1 MVFKVVWTGPA
12 RTELREIKN
21 YIAADN
27 PAAAQRVVREIEAR
41 VDLLQT
47 MPFGFP
53 EYAPSRDENTRHS
66 VVGNYR
72 IFYRVYPDKKQ
83 IRILTVWHSSRREP
97 RLPPD

>member
-12 RTELREIKN
+12 RTELREIKS
-21 YIAADN
+21 YISADN
-27 PAAAQRVVREIEAR
+27 PAAAQRVVQEIETR

-53 EYAPSRDENTRHS
+53 EYEPSRDANIRHS

-72 IFYRVYPDKKQ
+72 IFYRVYPEKKQ
-83 IRILTVWHSSRREP
+83 VRILTVWHSSRREP